1 MLQIV
6 TELADGGNLHE
17 RLRKLGGGKKLP
29 EKLVWKYFIQTAL
42 GLDHIHSKSILHR
55 DVKYKSP
62 QSYIKFL
69 DTDNCT
75 KTLNPEPA
83 TLNPQPS
90 TLNPQPSIRNPEPST
105 LNPGP

>member
-1 MLQIV
+1 MHGSTLQIV

-17 RLRKLGGGKKLP
+17 RLRKVGGGKKLP

-62 QSYIKFL
+62 QS
-69 DTDNCT
+69 
-75 KTLNPEPA
+75 
-83 TLNPQPS
+83 
-90 TLNPQPSIRNPEPST
+90 
-105 LNPGP
+105 